1 MSTEG
6 LATRDEGACGAPGG
20 GHAGKEA
27 RPAGRIPAKGNARP
41 EPAPTGGWRAR
52 LLLVPAVLSAWL
64 VGAHFLRTGRLGIVA
79 ACALFPLLFLIRES
93 WVRRVALVFLFHGAG
108 LWLFT
113 ALRTAGSR
121 RAAGEPL
128 LLMVLIL
135 GGVSLF
141 ALLAALLFWAPALRR
156 RFSAAAESAGLS
168 SGAFFLTSG
177 LVLVLH
183 AKAPS
188 GMLLLDRFLPAG
200 GVLEAL
206 LLGAYAAF
214 VAGRMVD
221 RKAQPAWRK
230 RVWTILSL
238 VVLGQFALGL
248 AGWERFLL
256 NPEKIHPPVP
266 ALIVAAPLF
275 RGEGLFMPILFG
287 ATLLLVGPAWCSH
300 LCYIGAWDLRAS
312 TSRKRPVDLPAWTKS
327 LRWGLLVSVAGGALL
342 LRFLGVPGW
351 AAASAGVAFGAA
363 GVVLMVL
370 WSRKTGTM
378 AHCTVFCP
386 IGLLANLGGKLS
398 PFRLKIGALCTDC
411 NACMPVCRYGALTL
425 KDIGARRAGFTC
437 TLCGDCL
444 SRCKDGQ
451 IGYGFPGLSAQ
462 RARSLF
468 LLLAV
473 SVHAVFLGVTML

>member
-1 MSTEG
+1 MRAPADVAKKTRAAGLTEF
-6 LATRDEGACGAPGG
+6 AQEEGTSEAAEAGSGG
-20 GHAGKEA
+20 W
-27 RPAGRIPAKGNARP
+27 AGRAA
-41 EPAPTGGWRAR
+41 
-52 LLLVPAVLSAWL
+52 LVPAVLSAWL
-64 VGAHFLRTGRLGIVA
+64 VGAHFLRTGGLGIVA
-79 ACALFPLLFLIRES
+79 ACALFPLLFLIREA
-93 WVRRVALVFLFHGAG
+93 WVRRVALVFLLHGAG

-113 ALRTAGSR
+113 GFRIAAARQ
-121 RAAGEPL
+121 AAGEPYL
-128 LLMVLIL
+128 RMALIL
-135 GGVSLF
+135 DGVACL
-141 ALLAALLFWAPALRR
+141 ALAAAGLFWTPALKR
-156 RFSAAAESAGLS
+156 RFRGASDSAALS

-177 LVLVLH
+177 LLLLLH
-183 AKAPS
+183 AKAPA
-188 GMLLLDRFLPAG
+188 GMLLLDRLFPGG

-206 LLGAYAAF
+206 VLGAYAAV
-214 VAGRMVD
+214 VAGRMAD
-221 RKAQPAWRK
+221 RKAQPAWRM
-230 RVWTILSL
+230 RVWTLLSV

-248 AGWERFLL
+248 AGWDRFLL
-256 NPEKIHPPVP
+256 NAEKIHPPVP

-312 TSRKRPVDLPAWTKS
+312 TARKRPLELPAWTKG
-327 LRWGLLVSVAGGALL
+327 LRWGLLVAVAGAALL

-351 AAASAGVAFGAA
+351 IAASAGVAFGAV

-370 WSRKTGTM
+370 WSRRTGTM

-386 IGLLANLGGKLS
+386 IGLLANLGGRIS
-398 PFRLKIGALCTDC
+398 PFRLKIGQMCTDC

-425 KDIGARRAGFTC
+425 KDIAARRAGFTC

-451 IGYGFPGLSAQ
+451 IGYRFPGLSAP